1 MTFAGGPAV
10 AVGTWPAGNV
20 LSGAAVVTASNFVN
34 GNLSTPF
41 IGLTPITVSNL
52 SPDYFA
58 TSLIPN
64 AGPVVTSIG
73 TPYNDA
79 GDKYHVVVDFTAT
92 TGGSTPGTLPANS
105 IFAILDLDITENYR
119 NITATNAANAQI
131 VTPWINGPNGYFDM
145 TNPMI
150 PQGSLIPNPTIAG
163 PVGGVYQMFGVSY
176 NFDVG
181 MWLFKTTQD
190 VKTIAFD
197 MEKGSWRQCHRRRRR
212 DLGLLYIAHSRADV
226 CRAGVRR
233 TGHWRLLVP
242 PGAALP
248 MTTYR
253 GPDSTSQVRTV
264 FTLQQQES
272 LMNKY
277 LNRLLTLACFC
288 SAAILVTRA
297 QADPLTGRDLLK
309 FEQKPMVATAYGWRN
324 LFRPR

>member
-1 MTFAGGPAV
+1 MRRSRVFCALLIISAICAATVRANWMTFAGGPVV

-41 IGLTPITVSNL
+41 IGLTPIAVSNL

-58 TSLIPN
+58 TGLIPN

-79 GDKYHVVVDFTAT
+79 GDTYHVVVDFTAT
-92 TGGSTPGTLPANS
+92 TGGTTPGTLPANS

-163 PVGGVYQMFGVSY
+163 PVAGVYQMFGVSY

-181 MWLFKTTQD
+181 MWLFQTTQD

-197 MEKGSWRQCHRRRRR
+197 MEKG
-212 DLGLLYIAHSRADV
+212 
-226 CRAGVRR
+226 AGGTTIGGGGATWAFYTSPIPEPTSVA
-233 TGHWRLLVP
+233 LVW
-242 PGAALP
+242 GALII
-248 MTTYR
+248 
-253 GPDSTSQVRTV
+253 GG
-264 FTLQQQES
+264 
-272 LMNKY
+272 
-277 LNRLLTLACFC
+277 C
-288 SAAILVTRA
+288 
-297 QADPLTGRDLLK
+297 
-309 FEQKPMVATAYGWRN
+309 
-324 LFRPR
+324 LFRRELRCQ